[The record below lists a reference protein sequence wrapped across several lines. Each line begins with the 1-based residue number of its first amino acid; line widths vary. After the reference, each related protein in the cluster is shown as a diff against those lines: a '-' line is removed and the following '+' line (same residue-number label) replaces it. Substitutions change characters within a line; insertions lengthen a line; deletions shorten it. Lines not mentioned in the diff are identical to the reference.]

1 MIFIQMKQ
9 KTTKQKERKHFLLV
23 TQNKGEQIYEDQ
35 TDLFKFV
42 QKDLNFGGAGKKKK
56 KKIKVFFF
64 LQHSYLNLN
73 IRLFN
78 NWSQRYW
85 DSFLTY
91 CADKSAERDIWTV
104 RVCRRLTEE

>member
-42 QKDLNFGGAGKKKK
+42 QKDLNFGCAGKKKK
-56 KKIKVFFF
+56 KKNQS
-64 LQHSYLNLN
+64 L
-73 IRLFN
+73 LFPTTQLFEFKY
-78 NWSQRYW
+78 S
-85 DSFLTY
+85 
-91 CADKSAERDIWTV
+91 II
-104 RVCRRLTEE
+104 

>member
-42 QKDLNFGGAGKKKK
+42 QKDLNFGCAEKKKK
-56 KKIKVFFF
+56 
-64 LQHSYLNLN
+64 
-73 IRLFN
+73 
-78 NWSQRYW
+78 
-85 DSFLTY
+85 
-91 CADKSAERDIWTV
+91 
-104 RVCRRLTEE
+104 

>member
-42 QKDLNFGGAGKKKK
+42 QKDLNFGCAGKKK

>member
-42 QKDLNFGGAGKKKK
+42 QKDLNFGCAGKKKK
-56 KKIKVFFF
+56 KNQS
-64 LQHSYLNLN
+64 L
-73 IRLFN
+73 LFPTTQLFEFKY
-78 NWSQRYW
+78 S
-85 DSFLTY
+85 
-91 CADKSAERDIWTV
+91 II
-104 RVCRRLTEE
+104 